1 VAVGKERLEEVV
13 SSEAEVLVTACPLCI
28 ENFTEAKQ
36 AGKFNIQIKNL
47 PTFPA
52 SCPLRTIQ

>member
-28 ENFTEAKQ
+28 ENFTGAKQ
-36 AGKFNIQIKNL
+36 SGKFNIQIKDL
-47 PTFPA
+47 SVLLHDA
-52 SCPLRTIQ
+52 LAG